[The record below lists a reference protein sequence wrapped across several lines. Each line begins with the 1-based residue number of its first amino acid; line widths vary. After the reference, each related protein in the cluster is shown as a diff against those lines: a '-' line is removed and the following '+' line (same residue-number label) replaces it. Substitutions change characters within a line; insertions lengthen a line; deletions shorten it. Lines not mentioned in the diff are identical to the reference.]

1 MEQDLVLLER
11 YGRHGDA
18 DAFAELTR
26 RYSKLVYT
34 TSLRVLQNPDDALE
48 AAQDSFLK
56 LALNANSIKTSVAAW
71 LHQTARNSALS
82 LRQTLQARRRREKRA
97 AEAQPEGWDSNWNAI
112 APYIDEALEALPA
125 DLKEPLILH
134 YLQGLDQAEVAE
146 RLNTSQSTVSR
157 RIEKGISELRA
168 KLGGGEGVT
177 AACLAGFMGFQTTVA
192 APSALKAALGKL
204 ALTGLKQ
211 LQILGK
217 NQAAAKGL
225 GAAKSAA
232 TAKGAGA
239 AKAVAAGKS
248 ATLLGGAAMKITAC
262 VVLATA
268 ATTAAVTL
276 APRGN
281 TAEPA
286 KTGIAGS
293 GLAGSGTSG
302 ESKPAVGSDKSPM
315 GDSSFMPSPERPV
328 GFRGDGT
335 GRYPAAQPPTV
346 WDRKKSGEGR
356 NIIWSARL
364 PGIAVSSPIIVGPR
378 IYLTVEPHDVV
389 CLEKQSGKVLWIHS
403 CPEFEGLSEEDR
415 KANPAFAE
423 KCAPLYAQLEKA
435 NADAVAALNNNTGK
449 GADGALQK
457 RKDLAKQLY
466 EATLAIDKK
475 AYERYWAQGVFGFAG
490 QTPTS
495 DGKRVC
501 AFFTTGV
508 SVCFD
513 LDGNR
518 KWISR
523 GRGGGSEHGNFASPL
538 LIANRL
544 VVWANELK
552 AYDVETGKVAWA
564 NPAKGNNTYGSLF
577 RLQVGGE
584 PVAAFQ
590 CGYFARARDGKA
602 IWGDNIFGDA
612 VETPIVEN
620 GLIYAHVGYPRNSE
634 GLGFK
639 AFKIPANAE
648 GGKPVAAFTFKTEW
662 PADQIPVEKG
672 KSDFDRNY
680 SASPLYV
687 DGLIYRMNEGG
698 GLIVND
704 ATTGAIVYT
713 KVLPMKPITKYWDW
727 GGASASPTLAGK
739 YIYLIDNQGTTVVIH
754 PGREYKEVARN
765 LLEDSSDG
773 KQQSQNLATPVFEG
787 TRLYYRAPGCLYCI
801 GEK

>member
-1 MEQDLVLLER
+1 
-11 YGRHGDA
+11 
-18 DAFAELTR
+18 
-26 RYSKLVYT
+26 
-34 TSLRVLQNPDDALE
+34 
-48 AAQDSFLK
+48 
-56 LALNANSIKTSVAAW
+56 
-71 LHQTARNSALS
+71 
-82 LRQTLQARRRREKRA
+82 
-97 AEAQPEGWDSNWNAI
+97 
-112 APYIDEALEALPA
+112 
-125 DLKEPLILH
+125 
-134 YLQGLDQAEVAE
+134 
-146 RLNTSQSTVSR
+146 
-157 RIEKGISELRA
+157 
-168 KLGGGEGVT
+168 
-177 AACLAGFMGFQTTVA
+177 
-192 APSALKAALGKL
+192 
-204 ALTGLKQ
+204 
-211 LQILGK
+211 
-217 NQAAAKGL
+217 
-225 GAAKSAA
+225 
-232 TAKGAGA
+232 
-239 AKAVAAGKS
+239 
-248 ATLLGGAAMKITAC
+248 MKITAC

-268 ATTAAVTL
+268 ATTAALTL

-302 ESKPAVGSDKSPM
+302 ETKPAAGSTGGSDKAPM
-315 GDSSFMPSPERPV
+315 GDPAFMPSPDRPV

-335 GRYPAAQPPTV
+335 GRYPAAQPPTI
-346 WDRKKSGEGR
+346 WERKKNGEGR

-378 IYLTVEPHDVV
+378 IFLTVEPHDLV
-389 CLEKQSGKVLWIHS
+389 CLEKQSGKIMWLHS
-403 CPEFEGLSEEDR
+403 CPEFEGVSEEDR

-435 NADAVAALNNNTGK
+435 NADAVAALNNNGGK

-466 EATLAIDKK
+466 DATLAIDKK
-475 AYERYWAQGVFGFAG
+475 AYERYWAQAVFGFAG

-495 DGKRVC
+495 DGKHVC

-508 SVCFD
+508 SACFD

-523 GRGGGSEHGNFASPL
+523 GRGGGSEHGNFASPI

-544 VVWANELK
+544 VVWAYELK

-584 PVAAFQ
+584 PVAGFQ
-590 CGYFARARDGKA
+590 CGYFARAKDGKA
-602 IWGDNIFGDA
+602 IWGDNIFGDS

-620 GLIYAHVGYPRNSE
+620 GLIYANVGYPRNSE

-639 AFKIPANAE
+639 AFKIPASAE
-648 GGKPVAAFTFKTEW
+648 GGKPAAAFTFKTEW
-662 PADQIPVEKG
+662 PADQVPVEKG
-672 KSDFDRNY
+672 KSDFDRGY
-680 SASPLYV
+680 AASPLYV
-687 DGLIYRMNEGG
+687 DGLIYRMTEGG

-704 ATTGAIVYT
+704 ATTGALVYT

-739 YIYLIDNQGTTVVIH
+739 YIYLIDNQGTTVVIQ
-754 PGREYKEVARN
+754 PGREYKEVAKN
-765 LLEDSSDG
+765 VVEDTSDG